1 MMKTLNGKRI
11 ALAAILFVVFYVGHR
26 IYESSGDAALLR
38 EKTLEE
44 AVPTVAVVSPK
55 PGALTETITL
65 PGNIVGWYEAPM
77 YARVTGYVKMW
88 YKDYGD
94 QVKKGDILAEI
105 NAPDLDAEYA
115 QAKADLETQR
125 ARYRL
130 AEVTA
135 KRWVALRPN
144 HAVSEQSI
152 TVKEQELKAEAAMVK
167 ASEQKIRNIDAFI
180 RFKTIVAPFDGVVT
194 QRNINVGDLVS
205 KEGNLSTPNA
215 ISNLFTV
222 ADVHMLRLFV
232 NVPASFGSFLQPGLT
247 ADVTVPQLPN
257 RHFTGKFLTVAK
269 GFDVSTRTAVTVFT
283 IENEDRAL
291 WPGSYAQVHLTAPI
305 DSQVF
310 TIPSTALVFQEHG
323 AQVAVVME
331 DDRIHL
337 KPITVSKLMDNA
349 VEVAEG
355 ISTSDRVVNNPSAAL
370 IEGDKVRVVTPAL
383 GYDLVNDAAATDAP
397 EPAQVSQPPHAS
409 PAPPAP
415 QAPQPAQSPELQ
427 APPAPL
433 RKPPQALQPIQP

>member
-1 MMKTLNGKRI
+1 MKNLTGKGI
-11 ALAAILFVVFYVGHR
+11 AVVAILLFASYVGYR
-26 IYESSGDAALLR
+26 VYESRSDAALLR
-38 EKTLEE
+38 SRTMED
-44 AVPTVAVVSPK
+44 AVPTVAVVHPK
-55 PGALTETITL
+55 PIPATENITL

-94 QVKKGDILAEI
+94 EVKKGDVLAEI

-115 QAKADLETQR
+115 QSKADLDSER

-152 TVKEQELKAEAAMVK
+152 TVQEQNLKVQAALVK
-167 ASEQKIRNIDAFI
+167 AAEQKVRNIEAFI

-205 KEGNLSTPNA
+205 KEGNLNTPNA
-215 ISNLFTV
+215 KSNLFTV
-222 ADVHMLRLFV
+222 ADVHVLRLFV
-232 NVPASFGSFLQPGLT
+232 NVPEAFGPFLQPGLT
-247 ADVTVPQLPN
+247 TDVTVPQLAN
-257 RHFTGKFLTVAK
+257 RHFTGKFLTVAR

-283 IENEDRAL
+283 IDNEDRAL
-291 WPGSYAQVHLTAPI
+291 WPGSYAEVHLTAPV
-305 DSQVF
+305 DRQAF

-323 AQVAVVME
+323 TQVAKLTE

-337 KPITVSKLMDNA
+337 QPISVSRLMDNA
-349 VEVAEG
+349 VEVVEG
-355 ISTSDRVVNNPSAAL
+355 LSANDRIVNNPSAAL
-370 IEGDKVRVVTPAL
+370 LEGDKVRIVQPAP
-383 GYDLVNDAAATDAP
+383 GYDVLNTDSSKSNEPSQNAPSQKEPSLKQPSATSHS
-397 EPAQVSQPPHAS
+397 VSP
-409 PAPPAP
+409 
-415 QAPQPAQSPELQ
+415 
-427 APPAPL
+427 
-433 RKPPQALQPIQP
+433 